1 MSNLRLINETTISS
15 SISSITITDLFTD
28 DFDIYKI
35 VGDITSSGGD
45 SDGSLQFINSSG
57 SVVSASNYDWAMLI
71 MKGET
76 SFFDYKNTGQ
86 TTMTALFHGTEQGS
100 GNTIYVYNPFD
111 SSSYTFVTG
120 QATGESG
127 SNLRGYKN
135 IGVLEQTASM
145 TGFKLT
151 FDVNATSGSVKTYGL
166 RVDS

>member
-1 MSNLRLINETTISS
+1 MTVGSLEFIKSQ
-15 SISSITITDLFTD
+15 SITSSVANISITDVFSANYD
-28 DFDIYKI
+28 VYKI
-35 VGDITSSGGD
+35 VADITSSGGD
-45 SDGSLQFINSSG
+45 SDGSLQFIDTSDNVETG
-57 SVVSASNYDWAMLI
+57 SNYDWGMLI
-71 MKGET
+71 MKSET

-135 IGVLEQTASM
+135 IGVLKLAESM
-145 TGFKLT
+145 SGFKLT
-151 FDVNATSGSVKTYGL
+151 FDVNATGGNINVYGVK
-166 RVDS
+166 